1 MSDSP
6 PISVRNVAKRLGGF
20 VVLVD
25 WLGRIWRGRRAE
37 RRQNGP
43 RLSLARLPY
52 LAQTGPR
59 LIFKENVPVQ

>member
-6 PISVRNVAKRLGGF
+6 LISARNVAKRLGGF

-37 RRQNGP
+37 LRQNGS
-43 RLSLARLPY
+43 R
-52 LAQTGPR
+52 G
-59 LIFKENVPVQ
+59 